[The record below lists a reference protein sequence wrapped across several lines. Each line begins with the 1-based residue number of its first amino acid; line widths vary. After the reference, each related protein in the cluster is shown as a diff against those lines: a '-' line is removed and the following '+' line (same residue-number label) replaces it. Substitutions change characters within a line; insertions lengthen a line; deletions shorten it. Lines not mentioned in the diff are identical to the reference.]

1 MSTENKTSKEMIN
14 DWFLGKRD
22 YKTGIILLE
31 DTTPNAR
38 ALLKHLKR
46 NETADNKKHLAYQ
59 LFKISDHTD
68 ENICVDD
75 FLSPDEK
82 NNDIPMEI
90 IQNENLATIPELVL
104 EKSGISDDE
113 KIFLAKLVERQK
125 KYYNLRAVAYK
136 KMKLLGN
143 DNSQAI
149 IEERQDYLAII
160 SDCTAI
166 VDFLYQ
172 QKMAWIE
179 TSVPPDASVLTWIPE
194 VESEHTEAIPVN
206 EIPPIDLN
214 VELSKVRSRLSK
226 YDAKIKNASA
236 KKLKDLTAK
245 KEVDIKLKNDLIE
258 QIKSLKSK

>member
-14 DWFLGKRD
+14 GWFLGKRD
-22 YKTGIILLE
+22 YKTGLILLE
-31 DTTPNAR
+31 VASPNSR

-46 NETADNKKHLAYQ
+46 AETIESKQHLAYQ
-59 LFKISDHTD
+59 LFKISDHID
-68 ENICVDD
+68 ENICNAEVVSEIENTDN
-75 FLSPDEK
+75 LS
-82 NNDIPMEI
+82 DIPHPDLLAVGPETI
-90 IQNENLATIPELVL
+90 LEEN
-104 EKSGISDDE
+104 GISAVE
-113 KIFLAKLVERQK
+113 KILLAKLVERQK
-125 KYYNLRAVAYK
+125 KYYNLRAVAFK

-166 VDFLYQ
+166 VDFLYY
-172 QKMAWIE
+172 QKMNWLE
-179 TSVPPDASVLTWIPE
+179 TSVAPDVSILTWIPE
-194 VESEHTEAIPVN
+194 IESEHTEVIPVN

-236 KKLKDLTAK
+236 KKLDELLLK
-245 KEVDIKLKNDLIE
+245 KESDEKLKADLIS